1 MRVSVSG
8 RTPLATEIPFAG
20 EPGNERDSFVSR
32 ITDAELRDRMLA
44 RLAQGSDGLQAGT
57 FDVVLPDA

>member
-1 MRVSVSG
+1 VAG
-8 RTPLATEIPFAG
+8 RAALAIEVWFAG

-32 ITDAELRDRMLA
+32 ITDAELRERMLV
-44 RLAQGSDGLQAGT
+44 RLAPGSDGVPAGT